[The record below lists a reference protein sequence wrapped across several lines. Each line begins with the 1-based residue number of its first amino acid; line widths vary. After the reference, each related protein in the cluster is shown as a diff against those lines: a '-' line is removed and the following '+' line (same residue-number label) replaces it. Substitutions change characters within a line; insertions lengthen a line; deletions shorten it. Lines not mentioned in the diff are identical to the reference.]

1 MNPIQFIREGFVEIR
16 EHLGRTLLQTLG
28 VILGVASV
36 VATLGMTASMDARR
50 DQYFRE
56 SGGTRLLGVYNQPPA
71 QLEMS
76 ARQRARTGLKLTD
89 AEAIRGTIDGFDL
102 VVAEISGTLP
112 VRAGATEERFQV
124 TAIEPEFQQMRELEM
139 GSGRYLTDHD
149 METAAAVA
157 VLGSTRARELFG
169 TADPVSKAVN
179 IDGNAYTVVGVTAEK
194 VFYWQDSDNYNAHEW
209 LNRLIVVPIT
219 SYMKRHQEPGAKRI
233 DELNLRLRSPDVHK
247 ESRDALEQLLRS
259 RHGIEDFGVW
269 DRQERI
275 EQGNREGMIYNIT
288 FLACGVISLL
298 VGGIVITN
306 IMLASFTE
314 RMREVGVRKALGAT
328 GWQVFVQFL
337 IEAIVVTVFGGA
349 AGLAVG
355 IVFTFGIMTVMQMP
369 MTITAS
375 MIVVSVAS
383 ATVVGFFFG
392 MYPAVRASRLDPVV
406 ALRYE

>member
-1 MNPIQFIREGFVEIR
+1 MNPSQFLREGFVEIR

-56 SGGTRLLGVYNQPPA
+56 SGGTLLMGVYNQPPA
-71 QLEMS
+71 ELEMT
-76 ARQRARTGLKLTD
+76 ARQRARTGLKLSD
-89 AEAIRGTIDGFDL
+89 AAAIRDTIKGFDL
-102 VVAEISGTLP
+102 VVAEIGRNHR
-112 VRAGATEERFQV
+112 VRAGATEENYRI
-124 TAIEPEFQQMRELEM
+124 TAIEPEFQQMRELPVDK
-139 GSGRYLTDHD
+139 GRYITAHD
-149 METAAAVA
+149 METGAAVA

-169 TADPVSKAVN
+169 TADPVGKAIS
-179 IDGNAYTVVGVTAEK
+179 IDGEAYTVVGVTKEMI
-194 VFYWQDSDNYNAHEW
+194 FYWQKSDSYNAHEW
-209 LNRLIVVPIT
+209 MNRLIVVPIT
-219 SYMKRHQEPGAKRI
+219 SYMKRHMEPGAKNI
-233 DELNLRLRSPDVHK
+233 DELNLRLASPEAHS
-247 ESRDALEQLLRS
+247 EARDALELLLRS

-269 DRQERI
+269 DRKERI
-275 EQGNREGMIYNIT
+275 DQGNQEGMIYNIT
-288 FLACGVISLL
+288 FLACGIISLL

-349 AGLAVG
+349 AGLALG
-355 IVFTFGIMTVMQMP
+355 IVFTWGIMNVMQMDMTLTP
-369 MTITAS
+369 M
-375 MIVVSVAS
+375 MVMVAVLS
-383 ATVVGFFFG
+383 AGVVGFFFG
-392 MYPAVRASRLDPVV
+392 LYPAVKASRLDPVV

>member
-1 MNPIQFIREGFVEIR
+1 MNPAQFIREGFVEIR

-56 SGGTRLLGVYNQPPA
+56 SGGTRLMGVYNQPPGE
-71 QLEMS
+71 LEMT
-76 ARQRARTGLKLTD
+76 ARQKAKTGLKLDD
-89 AEAIRGTIDGFDL
+89 AAAVRDTIDGFDV
-102 VVAEISGTLP
+102 VVAEINRRHQ
-112 VRAGATEERFQV
+112 VRSGATEESFRIIA
-124 TAIEPEFQQMRELEM
+124 TEPEFGPLRELEM
-139 GSGRYLTDHD
+139 GSGRYITDHD
-149 METAAAVA
+149 IETAAAVV
-157 VLGSTRARELFG
+157 VLGSTRARQLFG
-169 TADPVSKAVN
+169 TADPVGKALN
-179 IDGNAYTVVGVTAEK
+179 INGKAYTVVGVTAEK
-194 VFYWQDSDNYNAHEW
+194 VFFFQENDTYNAHEW
-209 LNRLIVVPIT
+209 LNRLITVPIT
-219 SYMKRHQEPGAKRI
+219 TYMKRHQEPGAERI
-233 DELNLRLRSPDVHK
+233 DELNLRLRSPEVHK
-247 ESRDALEQLLRS
+247 ESRDALEQLLRL
-259 RHGIEDFGVW
+259 RHGIQDFGVW

-275 EQGNREGMIYNIT
+275 EQGQREGMIYNIT

-349 AGLAVG
+349 AGLALG
-355 IVFTFGIMTVMQMP
+355 IVFTFGIMTVMHIQ
-369 MTITAS
+369 MTITPS
-375 MIVVSVAS
+375 MIAVSVIS

-392 MYPAVRASRLDPVV
+392 LYPAVKASRLDPVV

>member
-1 MNPIQFIREGFVEIR
+1 VNPAQFLREGFVEIR
-16 EHLGRTLLQTLG
+16 KHLGRTVLQTLG

-56 SGGTRLLGVYNQPPA
+56 SGGTLLMGVYNQPPGE
-71 QLEMS
+71 LELT
-76 ARQRARTGLKLTD
+76 ARQRAKTGLKLED
-89 AEAIRGTIDGFDL
+89 AAAIRDTFDGFDL
-102 VVAEISGTLP
+102 VVAEINRNHM
-112 VRAGATEERFQV
+112 VRAGATGESYRI
-124 TAIEPEFQQMRELEM
+124 TAFEPEFKEMRNLHM
-139 GSGRYLTDHD
+139 GSGRYITAHD
-149 METAAAVA
+149 METAAAVV

-169 TADPVSKAVN
+169 TADPVGKAVN
-179 IDGNAYTVVGVTAEK
+179 IDGRAYTVVGVTKEM
-194 VFYWQDSDNYNAHEW
+194 VFYFQRSDTYNPHEW

-219 SYMKRHQEPGAKRI
+219 SYMKRHQEPGAERI
-233 DELNLRLRSPDVHK
+233 DELNLRLRSPEVHK

-269 DRQERI
+269 DRKERI
-275 EQGNREGMIYNIT
+275 DQGESEGKIYNIT
-288 FLACGVISLL
+288 FLACGIISLL

-337 IEAIVVTVFGGA
+337 IEAIVVTVLGGA
-349 AGLAVG
+349 VGLALG
-355 IVFTFGIMTVMQMP
+355 IVFTWGIMNVMQMD
-369 MTITAS
+369 MTLTPL
-375 MIVVSVAS
+375 MVMVAVLS
-383 ATVVGFFFG
+383 AAVVGFFFG
-392 MYPAVRASRLDPVV
+392 LYPAVRASRLDPVV

>member
-1 MNPIQFIREGFVEIR
+1 VNPSQFVREGFVEIR

-56 SGGTRLLGVYNQPPA
+56 SGGTLLMGVYNQPPA
-71 QLEMS
+71 ELEMT
-76 ARQRARTGLKLTD
+76 ARQRAKTGLKLSD
-89 AEAIRGTIDGFDL
+89 AAAIRHTIKGFDL
-102 VVAEISGTLP
+102 VVAEIGRNHR
-112 VRAGATEERFQV
+112 VRAGATEESFRI
-124 TAIEPEFQQMRELEM
+124 TAIEPEFQQMRELQM
-139 GSGRYLTDHD
+139 ARGRYITAHD
-149 METAAAVA
+149 METGAAVV

-169 TADPVSKAVN
+169 TADPVGKALN
-179 IDGNAYTVVGVTAEK
+179 IDGKAYTVVGVTKEK
-194 VFYWQDSDNYNAHEW
+194 VFFWQESDTYNAHEW

-219 SYMKRHQEPGAKRI
+219 SYMKRHMEPGAKNI
-233 DELNLRLRSPDVHK
+233 DELNLRLASPEAHS
-247 ESRDALEQLLRS
+247 EARDALELLLRS

-269 DRQERI
+269 DRKERI
-275 EQGNREGMIYNIT
+275 DQGNQEGMIYNIT
-288 FLACGVISLL
+288 FLVCGIISLL

-337 IEAIVVTVFGGA
+337 MEAIVVTVFGGA
-349 AGLAVG
+349 AGLALG
-355 IVFTFGIMTVMQMP
+355 IVFTFGIMTIMQMP
-369 MTITAS
+369 MAITPA
-375 MIVVSVAS
+375 MIAVSVAS

-392 MYPAVRASRLDPVV
+392 LYPAVKASRLDPVV

>member
-1 MNPIQFIREGFVEIR
+1 MNPAQFLREGFVEIR
-16 EHLGRTLLQTLG
+16 EHLGRTVLQTLG

-50 DQYFRE
+50 DQYIRE
-56 SGGTRLLGVYNQPPA
+56 SGGTRLMGVYNQAPGEL
-71 QLEMS
+71 QMT
-76 ARQRARTGLKLTD
+76 ARQRAKTGLKLND
-89 AEAIRGTIDGFDL
+89 AAAIRDTIDGFDL
-102 VVAEISGTLP
+102 VVAEIARSHR
-112 VRAGATEERFQV
+112 VRAGATEESYRI
-124 TAIEPEFQQMRELEM
+124 TAIEPEFMQMRELEM

-149 METAAAVA
+149 MDSAAAVV

-169 TADPVSKAVN
+169 TSDPVGKALT
-179 IDGNAYTVVGVTAEK
+179 IDGKAYTVVGVTAEK
-194 VFYWQDSDNYNAHEW
+194 VFFFQDSDTYNAHEW
-209 LNRLIVVPIT
+209 FNRLIVVPIT
-219 SYMKRHQEPGAKRI
+219 SYMKRHQEAGAERI
-233 DELNLRLRSPDVHK
+233 DELNLRLRSPEVHK
-247 ESRDALEQLLRS
+247 ESRDALKQLLRS

-349 AGLAVG
+349 AGLALG

-369 MTITAS
+369 MAITAS
-375 MIVVSVAS
+375 MVVVSVAS

-392 MYPAVRASRLDPVV
+392 LYPAVKASRLDPVV